1 MNAKVFRRTGAAAIL
16 LLLGACAAQRP
27 KDAVLKPPATGGSV
41 EEWAAAVAQDSRRSD
56 AEHDGKVRE
65 QLAAHALAQSQACL
79 QLAPQA
85 PACLYYHGVA
95 LGLEARV
102 HPLRANDLLKSMLE
116 SLTAAE
122 AADPNYDKAGPE
134 RVKALVLVRAPSWPL
149 GPGDADTG
157 VIEARK
163 AVELQPQH
171 PPNQLALAEALSKSG
186 DAAGARQAYQRVRDL
201 AQALPASADRDDW
214 LKQADQGLGH

>member
-1 MNAKVFRRTGAAAIL
+1 VNAQAFRYTNAAAIL
-16 LLLGACAAQRP
+16 LLLGACATQRS
-27 KDAVLKPPATGGSV
+27 KDVLAPTPGGSV
-41 EEWAAAVAQDSRRSD
+41 EEFAAAVAKDSQASD
-56 AEHDGKVRE
+56 IETDAKARE
-65 QLAAHALAQSQACL
+65 QLAAHALGESQACL

-95 LGLEARV
+95 LGLQARA

-116 SLTAAE
+116 SLSAAE

-149 GPGDADTG
+149 GPGDADMG
-157 VIEARK
+157 VTEARK
-163 AVELQPQH
+163 AVALEPRH

-186 DAAGARQAYQRVRDL
+186 DDNAARQTYQRARDL

-214 LKQADQGLGH
+214 LKQAEQGLHH

>member
-1 MNAKVFRRTGAAAIL
+1 VNAQACRYTSAAAIL
-16 LLLGACAAQRP
+16 LLLGACATQRS
-27 KDAVLKPPATGGSV
+27 KDVVAPTTGGSV
-41 EEWAAAVAQDSRRSD
+41 EEFAAAVAKDSQASD
-56 AEHDGKVRE
+56 TETDAKARE
-65 QLAAHALAQSQACL
+65 RLATHALGESQACL

-95 LGLEARV
+95 LGLQARA
-102 HPLRANDLLKSMLE
+102 HPLHANDLLKSMLE
-116 SLTAAE
+116 SLSAAE

-157 VIEARK
+157 VTEARK
-163 AVELQPQH
+163 AVQLEPQH
-171 PPNQLALAEALSKSG
+171 PPNQLALAEALLKSG
-186 DAAGARQAYQRVRDL
+186 DDDAARQAYQRARDL

-214 LKQADQGLGH
+214 LKQAEQGLHH

>member
-1 MNAKVFRRTGAAAIL
+1 
-16 LLLGACAAQRP
+16 
-27 KDAVLKPPATGGSV
+27 
-41 EEWAAAVAQDSRRSD
+41 
-56 AEHDGKVRE
+56 
-65 QLAAHALAQSQACL
+65 
-79 QLAPQA
+79 
-85 PACLYYHGVA
+85 
-95 LGLEARV
+95 
-102 HPLRANDLLKSMLE
+102 MLE

>member
-1 MNAKVFRRTGAAAIL
+1 VNAKFCRCACVALIL
-16 LLLGACAAQRP
+16 MLGACAAQRS
-27 KDAVLKPPATGGSV
+27 KNVVLTPPAAGGSV
-41 EEWAAAVAQDSRRSD
+41 EDLAAAVARDSQRSDVESDSR
-56 AEHDGKVRE
+56 ARE
-65 QLAAHALAQSQACL
+65 QLAADALAQSQACL
-79 QLAPQA
+79 QLAPQS

-95 LGLEARV
+95 LGLEARA
-102 HPLRANDLLKSMLE
+102 HPLRANELLKGMLE

-122 AADPNYDKAGPE
+122 NADPRYDNAGPE

-157 VIEARK
+157 VSEARK

-186 DAAGARQAYQRVRDL
+186 DNQAAHQAYQRAHDL
-201 AQALPASADRDDW
+201 AEALPASVDRDDW
-214 LKQADQGLGH
+214 LKQAEQGLRH